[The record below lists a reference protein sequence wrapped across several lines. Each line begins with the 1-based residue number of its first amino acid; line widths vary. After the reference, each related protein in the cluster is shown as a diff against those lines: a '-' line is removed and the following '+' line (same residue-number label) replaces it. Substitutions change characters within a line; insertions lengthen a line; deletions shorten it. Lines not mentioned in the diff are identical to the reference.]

1 MYALTKIETLI
12 SNTLHHTQSG
22 SSKVKLVEFDRLIE
36 DEVCKV
42 KACFREMLLS
52 DNDESHLRRFYYVH
66 QVGLVSEIK
75 RLEEIVTGGSIKI
88 QPALLR
94 LTDLLEYMRSD
105 FSVYFNHSLIA
116 PSGLVQAVQ
125 VEILSKQEFL
135 SSRPLKECIDKV
147 LWNISSVPITSFAAS
162 LATEYSFQ
170 QIDYLQ
176 LLQSSL
182 IQFTPTVQD
191 INVARQDLVNLL
203 IKINFNTSDFFR
215 FYCMHISSK
224 LAVTETLSDRVDQV
238 SYFIKTVSQ
247 VEVLPHVALNV
258 DERHIK
264 IQLLDWLASE
274 LEYLRQKQILQFPCP
289 PQGDGIQ
296 KDFKL
301 NFDLSVSQ
309 LAYLFKVFTETSV
322 VQNKNT
328 SELIRFLA
336 KFVKTKRA
344 ETVSFESLRIK
355 FYDVESGT
363 KDAVKKMFQTMLSY
377 MSKN

>member
-12 SNTLHHTQSG
+12 SNALHLTPSG
-22 SSKVKLVEFDRLIE
+22 ISKTKMGEFQRLIE
-36 DEVCKV
+36 ADVCEV
-42 KACFREMLLS
+42 KACFREMLLA
-52 DNDESHLRRFYYVH
+52 DKDENYLRRFYNVH
-66 QVGLVSEIK
+66 QEALVGHIK
-75 RLEEIVTGGSIKI
+75 RLEKIIDGSARV
-88 QPALLR
+88 QPALLQ
-94 LTDLLEYMRSD
+94 LTDLLQYMRSD
-105 FSVYFNHSLIA
+105 FSDYFNHSLIA
-116 PSGLVQAVQ
+116 PRGWVRAAQGEV
-125 VEILSKQEFL
+125 ISKQELL
-135 SSRPLKECIDKV
+135 SALVSKDYIDKV
-147 LWNISSVPITSFAAS
+147 LWEISLTPISEFVLSKAS
-162 LATEYSFQ
+162 EYSFHR
-170 QIDYLQ
+170 INYVQ
-176 LLQSSL
+176 LLQSAL
-182 IQFTPTVQD
+182 MQFTPTVQD

-203 IKINFNTSDFFR
+203 IKINFNTSDIFQ
-215 FYCMHISSK
+215 FYCTHISSK

-247 VEVLPHVALNV
+247 VESLPGVAFNV

-289 PQGDGIQ
+289 SQEQAIQ

-301 NFDLSVSQ
+301 TFDLSVSQ
-309 LAYLFKVFTETSV
+309 LACLFKVFTESGV

-336 KFVKTKRA
+336 KFVKTKKA
-344 ETVSFESLRIK
+344 ENVSFESLRIK

-363 KDAVKKMFQTMLSY
+363 KDAVKKMLQSMLSY